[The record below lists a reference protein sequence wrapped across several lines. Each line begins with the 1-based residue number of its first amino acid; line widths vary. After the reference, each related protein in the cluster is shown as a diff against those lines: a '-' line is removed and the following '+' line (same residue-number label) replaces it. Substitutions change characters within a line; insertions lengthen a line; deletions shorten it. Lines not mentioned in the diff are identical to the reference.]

1 MKMKSPKVAI
11 LMGSRSD
18 ADIMAPAAKT
28 LNEFEVSHEV
38 RILSAHRTPAE
49 TAAYVEEAEARG
61 IEVII
66 AGAGYAAHLAGA
78 VAAHTT
84 LPVIG
89 VPLDSSPLK
98 GIDALY
104 ATVQMPGGI
113 PVATMTIGKAGAK
126 NAALFAIQILSRKE
140 PDLVERLKKYRREM
154 KEAILSIEL

>member
-1 MKMKSPKVAI
+1 
-11 LMGSRSD
+11 MGSRSD

-154 KEAILSIEL
+154 KESILSIEL

>member
-154 KEAILSIEL
+154 KESILSIEL